1 MINLT
6 LISEKFLI
14 QKRRTVGIKS
24 YLKIIPVSKQ
34 LDSSLP
40 FVNKKRLVV
49 GKANGL
55 AAQLNCDFVAVTN
68 QPKIVPL

>member
-1 MINLT
+1 MKSCFRDFALLN
-6 LISEKFLI
+6 FA
-14 QKRRTVGIKS
+14 IKI
-24 YLKIIPVSKQ
+24 LPVSKQ

-49 GKANGL
+49 GMANGL

>member
-1 MINLT
+1 M
-6 LISEKFLI
+6 
-14 QKRRTVGIKS
+14 KS

-49 GKANGL
+49 GMANGL